1 MFVLTYVPSVLLGD
15 GVSIPQFGLG
25 TYELPPNEASSVVQ
39 SAIELGYRHI
49 DTASLYANERE
60 VGRAIASSG
69 IKREEFF
76 VTTKL
81 WNSDQP
87 KPREA
92 FERSLDL
99 LSLDY
104 VDLYLIHWPCPPS
117 ELYINVWEVL
127 LELKESGRAKSVG
140 VSNFLSEHIDKIK
153 EAGFPLPSVNQIELH
168 PWLQQRE
175 LVLSCRNDGIQ
186 IESWGPFARFSKDLD
201 AFPELTR
208 PAKQYGKTPA
218 QVILRWHIQKGY
230 VVFPKT
236 VHAERLRQNIDI
248 FDFDLTPDEISGIDS
263 LDAGFRTGPDP
274 SSFRAGLD

>member
-1 MFVLTYVPSVLLGD
+1 MTYVPSVLLGD

-25 TYELPPNEASSVVQ
+25 TYELPPNETSSVVQ

-99 LSLDY
+99 L
-104 VDLYLIHWPCPPS
+104 
-117 ELYINVWEVL
+117 
-127 LELKESGRAKSVG
+127 
-140 VSNFLSEHIDKIK
+140 
-153 EAGFPLPSVNQIELH
+153 
-168 PWLQQRE
+168 
-175 LVLSCRNDGIQ
+175 
-186 IESWGPFARFSKDLD
+186 
-201 AFPELTR
+201 
-208 PAKQYGKTPA
+208 
-218 QVILRWHIQKGY
+218 
-230 VVFPKT
+230 
-236 VHAERLRQNIDI
+236 
-248 FDFDLTPDEISGIDS
+248 
-263 LDAGFRTGPDP
+263 
-274 SSFRAGLD
+274 